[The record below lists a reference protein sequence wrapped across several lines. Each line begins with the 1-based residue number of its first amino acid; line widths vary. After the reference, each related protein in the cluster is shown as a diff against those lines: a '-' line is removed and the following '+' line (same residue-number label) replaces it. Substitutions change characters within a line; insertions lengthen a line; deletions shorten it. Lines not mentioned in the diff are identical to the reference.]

1 MQLVAW
7 KCIENEKYNV
17 QKIMHI
23 LQTPIATEFD
33 PFDLSFLFKK
43 ILLNM
48 QSRTILLVQYLLKY
62 KSY

>member
-1 MQLVAW
+1 
-7 KCIENEKYNV
+7 
-17 QKIMHI
+17 MHI
-23 LQTPIATEFD
+23 LQTPTEFD
-33 PFDLSFLFKK
+33 PFDLSFLLKK

>member
-1 MQLVAW
+1 
-7 KCIENEKYNV
+7 
-17 QKIMHI
+17 MHI
-23 LQTPIATEFD
+23 LQTPTEFD
-33 PFDLSFLFKK
+33 LFDLSFLLKK

>member
-23 LQTPIATEFD
+23 LQTPTEFD
-33 PFDLSFLFKK
+33 LFDLSFLLNK

-48 QSRTILLVQYLLKY
+48 QSLTNLLVQYLLKY

>member
-1 MQLVAW
+1 MQLVEW

-17 QKIMHI
+17 PKIMHI
-23 LQTPIATEFD
+23 LQTPTEFD
-33 PFDLSFLFKK
+33 LFDLSFLLKK

>member
-1 MQLVAW
+1 
-7 KCIENEKYNV
+7 
-17 QKIMHI
+17 MHI
-23 LQTPIATEFD
+23 LQTPTEFD
-33 PFDLSFLFKK
+33 LFDLSFLFLK

>member
-1 MQLVAW
+1 
-7 KCIENEKYNV
+7 
-17 QKIMHI
+17 MHI
-23 LQTPIATEFD
+23 LQTPTEFD
-33 PFDLSFLFKK
+33 LFDLSFLFKK

>member
-1 MQLVAW
+1 MQLVVW
-7 KCIENEKYNV
+7 KCIESEKYNV

-23 LQTPIATEFD
+23 LQTPTEFD
-33 PFDLSFLFKK
+33 LFDLSFLLKK